1 MEPDLTAPF
10 DISFEWLDRDQGSAV
25 DRATLAQIQIRVG
38 DECATHV
45 EDVLAK
51 TVRPFLRAS
60 AHTLAV
66 WLAANWWR
74 LRWEPEA
81 PTREATTDWLLSH
94 SMASAGEGY
103 VWPNLLLISDG
114 HSVSARA
121 VPSRRTRFGPVHYL
135 ADFQSTVLAADF
147 EDGVDRFVEAVIER
161 IAHVTGTRSELAVLW
176 REVGAERHDPE
187 ASAWR
192 RLEAKLGFDP
202 DAAPEELIEH
212 LLAARDDI
220 GEAALEE
227 IAADSKQ
234 ETAQVLR
241 DLVDAQ
247 PRAIPLRVP
256 DTPPVSGR
264 FSALPAWKAA
274 VESAR
279 SAREAWGLGTE
290 PLANTTLAD
299 VLGMTPGVLDA
310 TGPASGPMPVGFR
323 ADDGSLSVL
332 LTRSSPA
339 NRRFALARLVGD
351 SLATPD
357 DRLLPATRARTYR
370 QKFQRAFAQEFLAP
384 YVGLE
389 AFFGSRAVTDE
400 EVEDAAR
407 HFNVSPLVVGHALEN
422 NRYASAAGR

>member
-1 MEPDLTAPF
+1 MEPDLTPPF
-10 DISFEWLDRDQGSAV
+10 DISFEWLDRDHGSAV

-51 TVRPFLRAS
+51 TVRPFIRAS

-74 LRWEPEA
+74 LRWEPEPA
-81 PTREATTDWLLSH
+81 TQDATTDWLLSH
-94 SMASAGEGY
+94 NLAGAGEGY
-103 VWPNLLLISDG
+103 VWPSLLLASDG
-114 HSVSARA
+114 FSVTARA
-121 VPSRRTRFGPVHYL
+121 EPSRRTQLGPVHYL
-135 ADFQSTVLAADF
+135 SRFQSAMSASDF
-147 EDGVDRFVEAVIER
+147 EDGVDRFLEAVIER
-161 IAHVTGTRSELAVLW
+161 TARVTGTPSELAALW
-176 REVGAERHDPE
+176 SEVGAERRDPE

-192 RLEAKLGFDP
+192 RIEARLGFDP
-202 DAAPEELIEH
+202 DAAPDGLIEQ
-212 LLAARDDI
+212 LVAVRGEI
-220 GEAALEE
+220 GEGALEE
-227 IAADSKQ
+227 VAADAK
-234 ETAQVLR
+234 ERTPQVLR
-241 DLVDAQ
+241 DLMDAQ
-247 PRAIPLRVP
+247 PRATPLRVP
-256 DTPPVSGR
+256 DAPPVSSR
-264 FSALPAWKAA
+264 FGAVPAWKAA

-279 SAREAWGLGTE
+279 TAREAWGLGTE
-290 PLANTTLAD
+290 PLANATLAD
-299 VLGMTPGVLDA
+299 VLGMNPGVLAA
-310 TGPASGPMPVGFR
+310 TDPASGPMPAGFR

-332 LTRSSPA
+332 LSRSSPA
-339 NRRFALARLVGD
+339 DRRFALARLVGD

-422 NRYASAAGR
+422 NRYASAAGH